1 MTVLETIEKYI
12 SDFSSLENAEERYCI
27 SLLYDYCKYKE
38 PQLEIEELDEQFFDK
53 FFLYW
58 LPGRNKMLTGDRLY
72 YLFPTIKKYY
82 KYLRKNYKI
91 KELNLIKSLDRF
103 VEEFVRIIN
112 LSRAFS
118 RFLGNPVISIDP
130 LVVDLRCYKEN
141 KLRKSLKERNGVY
154 EQGYFEVVD
163 ISPDCSITI
172 KKKPKGR
179 YAKLLLDDDLVFYLK
194 KGDIL
199 QLKITRRLFFTYWEI
214 EEIKSCYLKEAKKYL
229 LG

>member
-1 MTVLETIEKYI
+1 
-12 SDFSSLENAEERYCI
+12 
-27 SLLYDYCKYKE
+27 
-38 PQLEIEELDEQFFDK
+38 
-53 FFLYW
+53 
-58 LPGRNKMLTGDRLY
+58 MLTGDRLY

-199 QLKITRRLFFTYWEI
+199 QLKITRRFF
-214 EEIKSCYLKEAKKYL
+214 L
-229 LG
+229 LIGR